1 MCKNT
6 FLMNRDAKQNVD
18 VPKFNL
24 EWNKNKISVYLSD
37 LINFF
42 NIFFIFNFQIY
53 LISEGSHEWLSKT
66 KVGSEIDLIIFY
78 KKKGLTCW
86 VGLGTFQLFLSPA
99 P

>member
-37 LINFF
+37 LINFL
-42 NIFFIFNFQIY
+42 NIFIIFNFQFT
-53 LISEGSHEWLSKT
+53 WLAKDHT
-66 KVGSEIDLIIFY
+66 NGWAKLRLVL
-78 KKKGLTCW
+78 K
-86 VGLGTFQLFLSPA
+86 
-99 P
+99 